1 MKLRILAPLALT
13 FSLVWSQASFSAS
26 AYIDP
31 ITGIEWME
39 VSETA
44 GRTYEDINSQFGA
57 SGEFE
62 GWRYAKGSELINLL
76 ENIGSPRFPPS
87 YINSSGPVYE
97 IPRPNSLFKETF
109 NISLHD
115 YEIGAILKEEIIL
128 SQEAIDKGITIVYD
142 GAEFDTY
149 SVFGPRGTVKID
161 VLKDEY
167 FAGSL
172 TLEEISGIGYIWD
185 EEYYH
190 GTVGILIDDLSPSLT
205 LSEIALLY
213 ASAGGYGASAVT
225 YFGSSEFGRS
235 INGRAIGGIGTGHY
249 LVRGGVSAVPV
260 PAALFMF
267 APALLGFIGF
277 RRRVKN
283 SAF

>member
-13 FSLVWSQASFSAS
+13 FSLVWSQASFSAP

-76 ENIGSPRFPPS
+76 ENIGSPHFPPS
-87 YINSSGPVYE
+87 YINSSGPLHE
-97 IPRPNSLFKETF
+97 ISHSPFKDTF
-109 NISLHD
+109 NISRHD
-115 YEIGAILKEEIIL
+115 YYIGTILKEEITL

-149 SVFGPRGTVKID
+149 SVFGPGGAVARD

-167 FAGSL
+167 FSGSL
-172 TLEEISGIGYIWD
+172 TLEEISRIGSIWD

-213 ASAGGYGASAVT
+213 ASAGGYGVSAVT
-225 YFGSSEFGRS
+225 YFGSSEFRSS

-249 LVRGGVSAVPV
+249 LVRGGVSAVPI
-260 PAALFMF
+260 PAAAFMF
-267 APALLGFIGF
+267 APALLGFMGF
-277 RRRVKN
+277 RRKMQ
-283 SAF
+283 A